1 MVNQITDMV
10 IGNVGVM
17 SGPGQPVDAA
27 VVQQQ
32 VRDHLLLN
40 FTDMGNYRDAEIPVF
55 VKGDGCELIDV
66 HGRRFIDGLSGL
78 YCANLGHSFGAEI
91 GAVAQAQMAEL
102 AYTSTW
108 YVAHPRA
115 AELAERIAG
124 LAPAGLE
131 RVYFTTGGGEANESM
146 WKMARNWHQANGQPQ
161 RKKAIARNTAYHGTS
176 LGALSFTGIEF
187 CREPFE
193 PLPIDVTHVSET
205 NAYRHPKGDD
215 PVAFTQ
221 ALLEEMEQAIIDAG
235 PEEVALIIAEP
246 VQNSGG
252 CFTPPVGY
260 WQGLRALA
268 DKYGVLLCADEV
280 ITGFGR
286 TGEWFGSIRY
296 DIAPD
301 FIVFAKG
308 ATAGMAPLGG
318 VIVHDRVAEPFV
330 TGKAFYN
337 HGTTYSGHPVSAAIG
352 LKVLDIYDR
361 EGVVEN
367 VKTNETYIEK
377 RLNELR
383 RIPLVGDVRGVG
395 HFWALEMVKDRDTKQ
410 TFEGDE
416 ADWLLRRVLSAR
428 LYEDGLLCRLDDR
441 GDPVVQI
448 SPPLIADQA
457 LLGNIIDI
465 LGDAVEYAWG
475 EVQKGMP
482 ASSE

>member
-1 MVNQITDMV
+1 
-10 IGNVGVM
+10 M

-40 FTDMGNYRDAEIPVF
+40 FTDMGNYKDAEIPVF
-55 VKGDGCELIDV
+55 VKGEGCELIDV

-78 YCANLGHSFGAEI
+78 YCANLGHSYGAEI
-91 GAVAQAQMAEL
+91 GAVAKAQMEEL

-115 AELAERIAG
+115 AELAERIAD

-146 WKMARNWHQANGQPQ
+146 WKMVRNWHQANGQPQ
-161 RKKAIARNTAYHGTS
+161 RTKAIARKTAYHGTS
-176 LGALSFTGIEF
+176 LGALSFTGIDF
-187 CREPFE
+187 CRDPFL
-193 PLPIDVTHVSET
+193 PMPIDVTHVSET

-221 ALLEEMEQAIIDAG
+221 ALLEEMEQAILDAG
-235 PEEVALIIAEP
+235 PDEVALIIAEP

-252 CFTPPVGY
+252 CFTPPPGY
-260 WQGLRALA
+260 WQGLRELA
-268 DKYGVLLCADEV
+268 DKYGALLTADEV

-286 TGEWFGSIRY
+286 TGEWFGSITY

-301 FIVFAKG
+301 FIIFAKG

-352 LKVLDIYDR
+352 SAVIDIYKRDGIVDNVR
-361 EGVVEN
+361 ENGP
-367 VKTNETYIEK
+367 YLEK

-383 RIPLVGDVRGVG
+383 RVPLVGDVRGVG
-395 HFWALEMVKDRDTKQ
+395 HFFALEMVKDRDSKQ
-410 TFEGDE
+410 TFEGEE

-428 LYEDGLLCRLDDR
+428 LYENGLLCRLDDR

-448 SPPLIADQA
+448 SPPLVADRQ
-457 LLGNIIDI
+457 LLDKIVDI

-482 ASSE
+482 TS